1 MVRRWFCF
9 CLAAALLCTG
19 ALAQPLP
26 DMGQMVRL
34 HVVAEDDSPAAQALK
49 LELRDVCLRSAQ
61 VCMGDAKDG
70 DEAYLRLQNH
80 LDDFAS
86 ACIARARELGYIGE
100 ITAETG
106 SFFFPDRWYGDLL
119 VPRGQYRALRI
130 TIGEGE
136 GHNWWCMLYPGL
148 CYINEADAAGDETP
162 VYARVANWLRSRF
175 GGLK

>member
-1 MVRRWFCF
+1 MIRRWFCF

-106 SFFFPDRWYGDLL
+106 SFFFPE
-119 VPRGQYRALRI
+119 
-130 TIGEGE
+130 GEGE
-136 GHNWWCMLYPGL
+136 TAKELAVGGKVACFRLGKSLGEGL
-148 CYINEADAAGDETP
+148 VIIGECHRDHIAHKCLRGLFFGFGCVNFEHKIIP
-162 VYARVANWLRSRF
+162 PSWL
-175 GGLK
+175 